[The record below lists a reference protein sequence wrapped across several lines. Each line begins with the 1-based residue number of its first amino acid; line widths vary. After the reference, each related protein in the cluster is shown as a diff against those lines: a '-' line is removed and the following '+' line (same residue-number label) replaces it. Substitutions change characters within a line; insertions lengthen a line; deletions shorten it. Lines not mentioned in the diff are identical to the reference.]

1 MRKLIAVFILISSVV
16 HSQSYTFNPY
26 SSRGVGEL
34 DPSYHGAFGGLGQ
47 VTSVFSDSTQLNF
60 YNASSYSFL
69 GKGQPI
75 FSIGLSAR
83 SVQLEEADFKSA
95 KTLLGINNFSL
106 GMSFGK
112 RFGFAFGIRPYSS
125 TGYESKWFASESSTK
140 DTVYYTASGNGS
152 VNQSFI
158 GVSSFLL
165 NKNGHTLSV
174 GGQFNYLFGQLFNMR
189 SNTLNNAFN
198 GGLLLNSLKV
208 NGVNFDAGITYK
220 YEISKK
226 HIVTL
231 ASNYTFSTRLKY
243 ERSEVTAIATD
254 VTDQLQYDTLTSD
267 FTSGNFYNPSIFTA
281 GFKYD
286 FFNFNNVNT
295 TSNRVYHIQLL
306 ADVKITQWNSTVTSL
321 PSSGLNPSNVVSF
334 HTGVQFTPHYD
345 VLDRSKT
352 VSFISK
358 IKYRVGGFYSST
370 PWVSNN
376 SKIYTNY
383 ALTFGLGIPVLA
395 QRSLSSLNISYVLG
409 TRTTSSSSELVE
421 RYGTFQF
428 GVVICPSFYD
438 RWFKK
443 GKID

>member
-26 SSRGVGEL
+26 SSKGIGEL
-34 DPSYHGAFGGLGQ
+34 DPSYHAAFSGLGH

-75 FSIGLSAR
+75 FSIGVTAKN
-83 SVQLEEADFKSA
+83 VQLQEVNTVSS

-112 RFGFAFGIRPYSS
+112 RFGVAFGIRPYSS
-125 TGYESKWFASESSTK
+125 TGYDFKWYASTANTK
-140 DTVYYTASGNGS
+140 DTVFYTSSGNGS
-152 VNQSFI
+152 INQSFI
-158 GVSSFLL
+158 GASAFLV
-165 NKNGHTLSV
+165 NRNGHILSV
-174 GGQFNYLFGQLFNMR
+174 GGQFNYLFGQLFNTR
-189 SNTLNNAFN
+189 SNTLNDAYN

-208 NGVNFDAGITYK
+208 KGLNFDASITYR

-226 HIVTL
+226 HFVTF
-231 ASNYTFSTRLKY
+231 ASNYNLSTPLQY
-243 ERSEVTAIATD
+243 ESSVVTAISSD
-254 VTDQLQYDTLTSD
+254 VTDQLQFDTLTSQLS
-267 FTSGNFYNPSIFTA
+267 TGSVKNPGVLTV

-286 FFNFNNVNT
+286 FFNFNNVKN
-295 TSNRVYHIQLL
+295 TSNRVYHLQLL
-306 ADVKITQWNSTVTSL
+306 GDLKITQWNSTITDF
-321 PSSGLNPSNVVSF
+321 SSNGIKSSNVVSF
-334 HTGVQFTPHYD
+334 HAGVQFTPHYD

-352 VSFISK
+352 ISLISK
-358 IKYRVGGFYSST
+358 IKYRIGGLYAST
-370 PWVSNN
+370 PWISNLGN
-376 SKIYTNY
+376 VYANY

-409 TRTTSSSSELVE
+409 TRRTSATNELFE
-421 RYGTFQF
+421 RYGSFQL

>member
-1 MRKLIAVFILISSVV
+1 MRKLITIFILISSVV

-26 SSRGVGEL
+26 SSRGIGEL
-34 DPSYHGAFGGLGQ
+34 DPSYQGAFGGLGN

-60 YNASSYSFL
+60 YNSSSYSFL

-75 FSIGLSAR
+75 FSIGLTTR
-83 SVQLEEADFKSA
+83 SVQLQEGNVSSS

-125 TGYESKWFASESSTK
+125 TGYDSKWYAAENNTK

-152 VNQSFI
+152 INQSFI
-158 GVSSFLL
+158 GASAFLV
-165 NKNGHTLSV
+165 NQNGHTLSV
-174 GGQFNYLFGQLFNMR
+174 GAQFNYLFGQLFNKR
-189 SNTLNNAFN
+189 SNTLNDAYN

-208 NGVNFDAGITYK
+208 NGVNFDAAITYR

-226 HIVTL
+226 HFVTF
-231 ASNYTFSTRLKY
+231 ASNYNFSTRLQY
-243 ERSEVTAIATD
+243 ESNVVTAIATD
-254 VTDQLQYDTLTSD
+254 VTDQLQFDTLTNETSTGILKSPSA
-267 FTSGNFYNPSIFTA
+267 FTF

-286 FFNFNNVNT
+286 FFNFNNVKN
-295 TSNRVYHIQLL
+295 TSNRVYHLQLL
-306 ADVKITQWNSTVTSL
+306 GDVKITNWNSTIVSL
-321 PSSGLNPSNVVSF
+321 PSSSLNTANIFSLNA
-334 HTGVQFTPHYD
+334 GVQFTPHYD

-358 IKYRVGGFYSST
+358 IKYRFGGFYSST
-370 PWVSNN
+370 PWISNT
-376 SKIYTNY
+376 SKGYNNY

-409 TRTTSSSSELVE
+409 TKTTSSLNDLNE
-421 RYGTFQF
+421 RYGAFQI
-428 GVVICPSFYD
+428 GIVICPSFYD